1 MASGVDFAHLAT
13 SMNLAYP
20 STINGQE
27 ILEEDYNEDFE
38 PTDEGLFMQTLK
50 LAMGRTSPKMLIYDA
65 ALCLLFR
72 CDRVLRPVGF
82 GS

>member
-1 MASGVDFAHLAT
+1 MASGVDFAHLA
-13 SMNLAYP
+13 SGMNLAYP

-38 PTDEGLFMQTLK
+38 PTDEGLLMQTLK
-50 LAMGRTSPKMLIYDA
+50 LAMGRTSPNMLIYDV

>member
-13 SMNLAYP
+13 GMNPHMNLAYP

-38 PTDEGLFMQTLK
+38 PTDEGLFLYTRTS
-50 LAMGRTSPKMLIYDA
+50 AMGRTSHDMLIYNV
-65 ALCLLFR
+65 ALCYHLR
-72 CDRVLRPVGF
+72 SDRVL
-82 GS
+82 